1 MPKSKPQTSPKTKE
15 LPITF
20 NLKLD
25 GQDQTFNTDNV
36 LKSLRALVVDPLKIK
51 TRPIIEVT
59 YEGKTF
65 RKVFHVIQFKRL
77 LVNETLKQITA
88 KQLNMATG
96 IKVDNYL

>member
-1 MPKSKPQTSPKTKE
+1 MKKPSAKTKE

-25 GQDQTFNTDNV
+25 GQDQSFSTDNV
-36 LKSLRALVVDPLKIK
+36 LKSLRALEVDPLKIK

-65 RKVFHVIQFKRL
+65 RKVFHPIQFKRL
-77 LVNETLKQITA
+77 LVNDVLKQITA
-88 KQLNMATG
+88 KNFNVSLG
-96 IKVDNYL
+96 IFVDNYN